1 MKHGEIV
8 LELTL
13 KDEPSRLFRL
23 WRSTISCATP
33 VSASVAILKRG
44 RSRWD
49 WSPDF
54 YFSPIT
60 PTERKL
66 ADVSLAQNL
75 ERLRA
80 DEIANTSQLH
90 DLLWNWLSFKRENP
104 VLHAEMPMARVSVIL
119 KGSADAVV
127 EVLEGAYD
135 LSSLYTSRFHLGF
148 RCGQPNLIQTRI
160 PFGIERLNDIPSCL
174 AEMETCKNVLGQNQL
189 SDFKLLL
196 TRISRVYAKRAE
208 DRRRKLRALAFE
220 AIRDE
225 ANGWLQVG
233 RRGDDA
239 PIRTVEDNFAY
250 ECNTFWLKQKLKA
263 REKQKRQ
270 YVWRA
275 SASG

>member
-119 KGSADAVV
+119 KGSADAR
-127 EVLEGAYD
+127 LWRH
-135 LSSLYTSRFHLGF
+135 SR
-148 RCGQPNLIQTRI
+148 
-160 PFGIERLNDIPSCL
+160 
-174 AEMETCKNVLGQNQL
+174 A
-189 SDFKLLL
+189 
-196 TRISRVYAKRAE
+196 
-208 DRRRKLRALAFE
+208 
-220 AIRDE
+220 
-225 ANGWLQVG
+225 
-233 RRGDDA
+233 
-239 PIRTVEDNFAY
+239 RTI
-250 ECNTFWLKQKLKA
+250 
-263 REKQKRQ
+263 
-270 YVWRA
+270 
-275 SASG
+275 